1 MRESWGMADGVER
14 TPEELPFYGQDSEEL
29 YKQNLETNLEE
40 LHKNGWKHHKPLP
53 EDRVIGYKYDYN
65 PEDPLI
71 NDWVNLSYRIN
82 SHGFRGEEMPTASKK
97 RSVLCLGGENTF
109 GIGMPEGKLWTT
121 LVGQTLK
128 VRAYNLGMI
137 QGNVQSAFR
146 VLMYWLPK
154 IKPAHV
160 FLLTPANGY
169 EYITEADIK
178 RTPTSI
184 IPTTEDHW
192 VIQREMG
199 LRAIKSLCEQFNT
212 PLTIDDGQSDDYFS
226 LYPEHD
232 LSRDL
237 NYFGQKRHIHIAM
250 SMLKKAG
257 YEWEDVK
264 NS

>member
-1 MRESWGMADGVER
+1 MADGVEFD
-14 TPEELPFYGQDSEEL
+14 PIELPFYASDSEDL
-29 YKQNLETNLEE
+29 YNQNLTDNFYDLE
-40 LHKNGWKHHKPLP
+40 KNGWKHHAPLL
-53 EDRVIGYKYDYN
+53 EDRVVGYKYDYN
-65 PEDPLI
+65 PEDPMI
-71 NDWVNLSYRIN
+71 NDWVNLSYRMN

-97 RSVLCLGGENTF
+97 RSVLCLGDENTF
-109 GIGMPEGKLWTT
+109 GVGMPEGKLWTT

-137 QGNVQSAFR
+137 QGNVHSAFR

-169 EYITEADIK
+169 EYITKVDMK

-192 VIQREMG
+192 VLQREMG
-199 LRAIKSLCEQFNT
+199 LRSIKSLCEQFNT
-212 PLTIDDGQSDDYFS
+212 PLTIDDGNSDDYFS
-226 LYPEHD
+226 LFPEHD
-232 LSRDL
+232 FSRDL
-237 NYFGQKRHIHIAM
+237 AHFGQKRHIHIAM
-250 SMLKKAG
+250 TMLKQAG